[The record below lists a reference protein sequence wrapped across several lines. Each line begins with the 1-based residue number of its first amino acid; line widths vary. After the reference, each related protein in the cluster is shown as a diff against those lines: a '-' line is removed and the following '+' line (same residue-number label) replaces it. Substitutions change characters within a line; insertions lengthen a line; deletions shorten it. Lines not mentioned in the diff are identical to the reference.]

1 MVALRMLSRA
11 TPILCLIL
19 FPYLATAQP
28 TRTVYLN
35 ESELAQIAVEV
46 GFSTLLKFD
55 SHPEPGLIGDQDGFK
70 VEYLKNI
77 VAIKPLISR
86 GQTNLFVFTKD
97 GQFGF
102 RLMASRGRHDNVVF
116 VRPAKNRGPA
126 GPTAAK
132 TTLEID
138 DLLTRKIGKTG
149 RAGDFEFS
157 LLSVATPQSKSTI
170 ILKATVRQAMKGK
183 GSKPESV
190 NTESFTISQG
200 ARAIR
205 IENAFFEQQILKDE
219 IRTSVLILI
228 RASDLKRGEQVKLVF
243 MPRASQKSSAAQV
256 IFNADL

>member
-1 MVALRMLSRA
+1 MFISRMLSKA

-19 FPYLATAQP
+19 FANFANASPA
-28 TRTVYLN
+28 RTVYLN
-35 ESELAQIAVEV
+35 DAELAPISVEV

-77 VAIKPLISR
+77 VAIKPLVSK

-102 RLMASRGRHDNVVF
+102 KLMATRGQHDNVVF
-116 VRPAKNRGPA
+116 VKPAKNRGPA
-126 GPTAAK
+126 GPTTAK

-138 DLLTRKIGKTG
+138 DLLTRKIGKSA
-149 RAGDFEFS
+149 RAGDFELS

-170 ILKATVRQAMKGK
+170 ILKATIRQTMKSK
-183 GSKPESV
+183 TAKPETV
-190 NTESFTISQG
+190 NAENFAINQG
-200 ARAIR
+200 SRVIK
-205 IENAFFEQQILKDE
+205 IENAYFEQQILKDE
-219 IRTSVLILI
+219 IRFNVLILI
-228 RASDLKRGEQVKLVF
+228 RASDVKRGEQVKLVF
-243 MPRASQKSSAAQV
+243 TSRAASKSSAAQL